1 MSELIVILGIPGVIW
16 FCAVLVCLRT
26 LTHLRYLTISFNRQG
41 GDCDSLSEGVG
52 PGQGHGPAGEDM
64 EPKLPAQSL
73 EDRCG
78 ARVAR
83 NYAAGPG
90 TRLPPGEN
98 PNPKKKMRFK
108 SRGSR
113 PALAMETP
121 EGPRI
126 YPPGWKGKELRG
138 GLRDKF
144 PHEARVV
151 AESESA
157 QSEPRDSGNHAGV
170 VDVEYKG
177 RFDASNAVGANV
189 AKAVVSAGGGER
201 QIPGKV
207 IGVKGREFTTVYLD
221 GSKEKLNV
229 ATLRSQS
236 GLFCT
241 LSSHLTSPMKPLVVR
256 MM

>member
-1 MSELIVILGIPGVIW
+1 M
-16 FCAVLVCLRT
+16 
-26 LTHLRYLTISFNRQG
+26 Q
-41 GDCDSLSEGVG
+41 
-52 PGQGHGPAGEDM
+52 
-64 EPKLPAQSL
+64 PKLPAQSR
-73 EDRCG
+73 EDRNREDKDQGGRCG

-83 NYAAGPG
+83 SYAAGPG

-113 PALAMETP
+113 ARGEPTRPALSTDTPETP
-121 EGPRI
+121 FIP
-126 YPPGWKGKELRG
+126 PPGWKGKELLQ
-138 GLRDKF
+138 GLREKF
-144 PHEARVV
+144 PHQARVV
-151 AESESA
+151 VESA
-157 QSEPRDSGNHAGV
+157 QDSDSHAGV

-189 AKAVVSAGGGER
+189 AKDIVSAGGGKR